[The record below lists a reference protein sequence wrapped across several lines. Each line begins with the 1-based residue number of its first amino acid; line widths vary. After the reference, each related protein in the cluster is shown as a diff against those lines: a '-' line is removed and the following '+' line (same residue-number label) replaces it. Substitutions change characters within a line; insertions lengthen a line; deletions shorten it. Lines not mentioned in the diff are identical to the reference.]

1 MVVGTFGMRQKH
13 AISLYSNK
21 TYQLFR
27 EEVHKASDY
36 NVIQVKAGTEEIKV
50 RMVLSITIPYL

>member
-1 MVVGTFGMRQKH
+1 MVVDTFGMRQNH